1 LVFIGSICSI
11 VQEIKMITAGIDL
24 GIETVKA
31 VILKD
36 GRVIARSIAL
46 SGGANRS
53 QSAELVWSQ
62 ALAAAGI
69 KASDVNQVVATG
81 QGKNDVKFAAK
92 KTVEPVADARAA
104 RFLYPSARS
113 VVDAGADQVRVVT
126 LDAGDKIL
134 EVVMNQKCAAGLGLL
149 LRSMARTLG
158 TTVEEM
164 GLVTGDPPEKAA
176 SDICPVF
183 AELDAIAM
191 IHNNVPQQDIIRALD
206 EAVAVKINS
215 IMNDKIR
222 PEPNTTVLIG
232 GLARN
237 QGLVKALSRRSG
249 INFLIP
255 EHPEYGCALGA
266 AVMAMSK
273 EVN

>member
-1 LVFIGSICSI
+1 
-11 VQEIKMITAGIDL
+11 MITAGIDL

-36 GRVIARSIAL
+36 GQVIARSIAL

-53 QSAELVWSQ
+53 QSAEQVWNQ
-62 ALAAAGI
+62 ALASAGL
-69 KASDVNQVVATG
+69 KASDVSRVVATG
-81 QGKNDVKFAAK
+81 QGKNDVKFASK
-92 KTVEPVADARAA
+92 KAVEPVADARAA
-104 RFLYPSARS
+104 RFLYAAARS

-164 GLVTGDPPEKAA
+164 AQIKGEPPAKAV

-183 AELDAIAM
+183 AELDAIAL
-191 IHNNVPQQDIIRALD
+191 IHNNVPKPDIIRALH
-206 EAVAVKINS
+206 ESTAVKINA
-215 IMNDKIR
+215 ILNDKIK
-222 PEPNTTVLIG
+222 PERHNTVLIG
-232 GLARN
+232 GLAKN
-237 QGLVKALSRRSG
+237 KGLVEALERRSG

-255 EHPEYGCALGA
+255 DQPEFGCALGA
-266 AVMAMSK
+266 ALIGA
-273 EVN
+273 E

>member
-11 VQEIKMITAGIDL
+11 LQEFKMITAGIDL

-36 GRVIARSIAL
+36 GQVIARSIAL

-53 QSAELVWSQ
+53 QSAEQVWNQ
-62 ALAAAGI
+62 ALAAAGL
-69 KASDVNQVVATG
+69 KASDVSQVVATG
-81 QGKNDVKFAAK
+81 QGKNDVKFATK

-113 VVDAGADQVRVVT
+113 VVDAGADQVRVAA

-149 LRSMARTLG
+149 YRSMARTLG

-164 GLVTGDPPEKAA
+164 GKVMGDPPVKAA

-191 IHNNVPQQDIIRALD
+191 IHNNIPLKDIILAIH
-206 EAVAVKINS
+206 EATAVKINA
-215 IMNDKIR
+215 IMNDKIKPQR
-222 PEPNTTVLIG
+222 NTTVLIG

-237 QGLVKALSRRSG
+237 QGLVKALERRAG
-249 INFLIP
+249 IKFLIP
-255 EHPEYGCALGA
+255 DQPEFACALGA
-266 AVMAMSK
+266 AMIGAG
-273 EVN
+273 